1 MKSKLSL
8 IAIGILLLFSFPLK
22 SYSNS
27 IEGTTSE
34 GKLRNFIETR
44 ISKDFLLADFDGD
57 GIQDGTDNCPYLYNP
72 NQEDLNNDGVGDICT
87 WSRVLLD
94 KSISIMENSLPGYI
108 VQTNKMLNQSQKD
121 LYNFN
126 ISSVSEYFSLNNSN
140 QLIIKKSIKTG
151 IKDLIKIPVE
161 LKSQNQIDKIID
173 TLELRLIRNVK
184 WEPIKGNPQNGYVP
198 YFYFSKVRGAIGY
211 EDSII
216 GPEQYFPMGNQKI
229 FNFTDLNKDGL
240 MDVVGQQHQIW
251 STRTKSR
258 YNILRNGI
266 PIYLGFNKD
275 WSITTFS
282 EDKEKP
288 DQLFHNA
295 DLFVVEDFDGDGVKE
310 LITLGEHYHSGFI
323 DFPEGE
329 NKNLAMEVFKDMGYL
344 QNKDYNNWGAR
355 PIRYYKNDNGR
366 YLDITAEKIINPI
379 ENGKPFVSVFGHS
392 TGDID
397 KDGDVDLVLSVQ
409 TTSGRLLNVLI
420 NDGKGNLNGTFFNE
434 EQFGYSTG
442 PEGPNLLI
450 DINGDGKLDYFF
462 SGSIGNTSGKIG
474 YLTGNGNGT
483 FNISNPV
490 FFPELASNFGLAAK
504 DIYTT
509 DLDGDGKEEIIL
521 YRSTGFGGSTQGNNP
536 NAFSNE
542 ILVLKISNGTITN
555 VTNSFIPENST
566 SKMTSSDST
575 LEFEDLDG
583 DGKKDLIP
591 VFFADKKF
599 TDWSISNGWGGSFNG
614 YWKPDYD
621 GLVYLKFENGKFIT
635 KEVGLFSYSEE
646 MPTYTQ
652 MLNYQEASIKMG
664 ANFFIKDLNGDGITE
679 IFHHNL
685 MGTNLIVFVKD
696 VTPPVV
702 KLKTISTLKLNENQ
716 KLTIEF
722 KDIDG
727 GTFDDV
733 KLDKI
738 TLSKSNFDCSNL
750 GVNKIEVEVTDHAGN
765 KSKSNFEFILT
776 PFLNLKNLT
785 IQIPANGVK
794 NLAFEELLNSQLP
807 NCTFK
812 EVILSKA
819 SFTCADLGTS
829 KVTFTAKDASGNT
842 STAEVTVTVVDEIK
856 PTLKAT
862 AAYTI
867 KLDAE
872 GKAALKWEDLDEG
885 SIDNCS
891 IKDKLLSKSSFTCAD
906 LGTSKISF
914 TAKDASGNT
923 SAAEVTITVV
933 DEIKPT
939 LKAKAAYTIKLDAEG
954 KAALKWEDLDEGSID
969 NCSIKEK
976 LLSKTSFTCADL
988 GANKVTFTAKDA
1000 SGNTS
1005 SAEVT
1010 ITVVDEIKPTL
1021 KAKAAY
1027 TIKLDAEGKA
1037 ALKWEDLDEGSSDN
1051 CSVKEKLLSK
1061 TSFTCADIGTSKV
1074 TFTAKDASGNTSAA
1088 EVTVTV
1094 VDEIKPTSK
1103 VKSGFVIKLDVQGKA
1118 TLKWEDIDDSSTD
1131 NCSIKERKLSK
1142 TDFTRTDGGDN
1153 KVTYTITDASGNAS
1167 SIETTVRVDIVLSEP
1182 ERPNQGS
1189 SIKAYPNP
1197 VNDYLYLEFAE
1208 GISTSAI
1215 RASSLVDA
1223 SGRVLG
1229 EIQLEE
1235 GAAGQLGFST
1245 RDLKQGMYFLR
1256 LSTRDTLHIIKFT
1269 VIH

>member
-8 IAIGILLLFSFPLK
+8 LLIGTLLLLVFPIK
-22 SYSNS
+22 AFSNS
-27 IEGTTSE
+27 TSE
-34 GKLRNFIETR
+34 TY
-44 ISKDFLLADFDGD
+44 FLKKSTITNSINLTIGLAIADFDGD

-87 WSRVLLD
+87 WSKVLLD
-94 KSISIMENSLPGYI
+94 KSISIMEDNLPGYV

-121 LYNFN
+121 LYSFN

-140 QLIIKKSIKTG
+140 QLIIKKSLKTG
-151 IKDLIKIPVE
+151 INDLIKIPVE
-161 LKSQNQIDKIID
+161 LKSQNQIEKIKD
-173 TLELRLIRNVK
+173 TLEVRLIRNLK

-216 GPEQYFPMGNQKI
+216 GPDAYFPMGNQKI
-229 FNFTDLNKDGL
+229 FNFTDLNDDGL

-251 STRTKSR
+251 STRTNSR

-266 PIYLGFNKD
+266 PIYLGFNSD
-275 WSITTFS
+275 WSITTFT

-323 DFPEGE
+323 DYPEGE
-329 NKNLAMEVFKDMGYL
+329 NKNLAKEVFKDLGYL

-355 PIRYYKNDNGR
+355 PIRYYKNENGR
-366 YLDITAEKIINPI
+366 YMDITSEKIVNPI

-397 KDGDVDLVLSVQ
+397 KDGDMDLVLSVQ
-409 TTSGRLLNVLI
+409 TTLGRYLNVLI
-420 NDGKGNLNGTFFNE
+420 NDGNGNLNGSFFNE

-450 DINGDGKLDYFF
+450 DINGDGMLDYFF
-462 SGSIGNTSGKIG
+462 SGSIGDTSGKIG
-474 YLTGNGNGT
+474 YLIGNGNGT
-483 FNISNPV
+483 FNMSNPM

-521 YRSTGFGGSTQGNNP
+521 YRSTGFGGSTLGNNP

-542 ILVLKISNGTITN
+542 ILVLKISNGTIIN
-555 VTNSFIPENST
+555 VTGSFIPENST
-566 SKMTSSDST
+566 SKMTSADST

-599 TDWSISNGWGGSFNG
+599 TEFQIKNGSGGTFNG

-646 MPTYTQ
+646 MPNYTQ
-652 MLNYQEASIKMG
+652 MLNYPEASIKMG
-664 ANFFIKDLNGDGITE
+664 ANFFIRDLNGDGITE

-702 KLKTISTLKLNENQ
+702 KLKTISTLKLKENQ
-716 KLTIEF
+716 KLTVEF

-727 GTFDDV
+727 GTYDDV

-785 IQIPANGVK
+785 IQLPANGVK
-794 NLAFEELLNSQLP
+794 NLAFEELLDPQLP

-812 EVILSKA
+812 EVILSKN
-819 SFTCADLGTS
+819 SFTCSDLGTNKITFTAKDAS
-829 KVTFTAKDASGNT
+829 GNATTAEVTVTVMDEIKPILKPKSTFTIKLDGEGKAALKWEDLDEGSSDNCSIKDKLLSKTSFTCTDLGANKVTFTAKDASGNT
-842 STAEVTVTVVDEIK
+842 SSAEVTVTFVDEIK
-856 PTLKAT
+856 PTLKAR

-885 SIDNCS
+885 STDNCS
-891 IKDKLLSKSSFTCAD
+891 IKDKLLSKTSFTCAD
-906 LGTSKISF
+906 LGTSKIAF

-939 LKAKAAYTIKLDAEG
+939 LKAKAAYTIKLD
-954 KAALKWEDLDEGSID
+954 
-969 NCSIKEK
+969 
-976 LLSKTSFTCADL
+976 
-988 GANKVTFTAKDA
+988 
-1000 SGNTS
+1000 
-1005 SAEVT
+1005 
-1010 ITVVDEIKPTL
+1010 
-1021 KAKAAY
+1021 
-1027 TIKLDAEGKA
+1027 
-1037 ALKWEDLDEGSSDN
+1037 
-1051 CSVKEKLLSK
+1051 
-1061 TSFTCADIGTSKV
+1061 
-1074 TFTAKDASGNTSAA
+1074 
-1088 EVTVTV
+1088 
-1094 VDEIKPTSK
+1094 
-1103 VKSGFVIKLDVQGKA
+1103 VQGKA
-1118 TLKWEDIDDSSTD
+1118 TLKWEDIDEGSTD
-1131 NCSIKERKLSK
+1131 NCNIKERKLSK

-1153 KVTYTITDASGNAS
+1153 KVTYTITDASGNTS
-1167 SIETTVRVDIVLSEP
+1167 SIETIVRVDIVLSAP
-1182 ERPNQGS
+1182 ERARESNTV
-1189 SIKAYPNP
+1189 KAYPNP

-1208 GISTSAI
+1208 GISYGSI
-1215 RASSLVDA
+1215 RTSSLVDA
-1223 SGRVLG
+1223 SGKVLG
-1229 EIQLEE
+1229 ELNLED
-1235 GAAGQLGFST
+1235 AGNGRLGFST
-1245 RDLKQGMYFLR
+1245 QDLKTGMYFLR
-1256 LSTRDTLHIIKFT
+1256 LGTRDTLHLIKFT

>member
-8 IAIGILLLFSFPLK
+8 LAIGILFLLIFPIK
-22 SYSNS
+22 TFSNS
-27 IEGTTSE
+27 I
-34 GKLRNFIETR
+34 LETYSLDKST
-44 ISKDFLLADFDGD
+44 IANSINLTIDLAIADFDGD

-87 WSRVLLD
+87 WSKVLLD
-94 KSISIMENSLPGYI
+94 KSISIMEDNLPGYI

-121 LYNFN
+121 LYSFN
-126 ISSVSEYFSLNNSN
+126 ISSVSEYFDLNNSN
-140 QLIIKKSIKTG
+140 QLIIKKSLKTG
-151 IKDLIKIPVE
+151 IKELIKIPVE
-161 LKSQNQIDKIID
+161 LKSQNQIEKIKD
-173 TLELRLIRNVK
+173 TLELRLIRNLK
-184 WEPIKGNPQNGYVP
+184 WEPVKGNPQNGYVP

-216 GPEQYFPMGNQKI
+216 GPEAYFPMGNQKI
-229 FNFTDLNKDGL
+229 FNFTDLNNDGL

-251 STRTKSR
+251 STRTNSR

-266 PIYLGFNKD
+266 PIYLGFNSD
-275 WSITTFS
+275 WSITTFT

-295 DLFVVEDFDGDGVKE
+295 DLFVVEDFDGDGIKE

-323 DFPEGE
+323 DYPEGE
-329 NKNLAMEVFKDMGYL
+329 NKNLAKEVFKDMGYL

-366 YLDITAEKIINPI
+366 YMDITSEKIINPI

-397 KDGDVDLVLSVQ
+397 KDGDTDLVLSVQ
-409 TTSGRLLNVLI
+409 TTLGRYLNVLI
-420 NDGKGNLNGTFFNE
+420 NDGNGNLNGSFFNE

-462 SGSIGNTSGKIG
+462 SGSIGDTSGKIG
-474 YLTGNGNGT
+474 YLIGNGNGT
-483 FNISNPV
+483 FNMSNPV
-490 FFPELASNFGLAAK
+490 FYPELASIFGLAAK

-509 DLDGDGKEEIIL
+509 DLDGDGKEEVIL
-521 YRSTGFGGSTQGNNP
+521 YRSTGFGGSTLGNNP

-555 VTNSFIPENST
+555 VTGSFIPENST
-566 SKMTSSDST
+566 SQMTSSDST

-599 TDWSISNGWGGSFNG
+599 TEFQIKNGSGGTFNG

-621 GLVYLKFENGKFIT
+621 GLVYLKFQNGKFIT

-646 MPTYTQ
+646 MPNYTQ
-652 MLNYQEASIKMG
+652 MLNYPEASIKMG
-664 ANFFIKDLNGDGITE
+664 ANFFIRDLNGDGITE

-696 VTPPVV
+696 VTPPVI

-716 KLTIEF
+716 KLTVEF

-727 GTFDDV
+727 GTYDDV

-738 TLSKSNFDCSNL
+738 TLSKTIFDCSNL

-785 IQIPANGVK
+785 IQLPANGMK
-794 NLAFEELLNSQLP
+794 NLAFEELLASTLP

-812 EVILSKA
+812 EVILSKT

-829 KVTFTAKDASGNT
+829 KITFTAKDASGNT
-842 STAEVTVTVVDEIK
+842 TSAEVTVTIVDEIK
-856 PTLKAT
+856 PILKAKT
-862 AAYTI
+862 AFTI

-885 SIDNCS
+885 SADNCS
-891 IKDKLLSKSSFTCAD
+891 IKDKLLSKTSFTCAD
-906 LGTSKISF
+906 LGTSKITF

-939 LKAKAAYTIKLDAEG
+939 A
-954 KAALKWEDLDEGSID
+954 
-969 NCSIKEK
+969 
-976 LLSKTSFTCADL
+976 
-988 GANKVTFTAKDA
+988 
-1000 SGNTS
+1000 
-1005 SAEVT
+1005 
-1010 ITVVDEIKPTL
+1010 
-1021 KAKAAY
+1021 
-1027 TIKLDAEGKA
+1027 
-1037 ALKWEDLDEGSSDN
+1037 
-1051 CSVKEKLLSK
+1051 
-1061 TSFTCADIGTSKV
+1061 
-1074 TFTAKDASGNTSAA
+1074 
-1088 EVTVTV
+1088 
-1094 VDEIKPTSK
+1094 K

-1153 KVTYTITDASGNAS
+1153 KVTYTITDASGNTS
-1167 SIETTVRVDIVLSEP
+1167 SIETTVRVDIVLSAP
-1182 ERPNQGS
+1182 ERANQGN

-1197 VNDYLYLEFAE
+1197 VNDYLYLEFAD

-1215 RASSLVDA
+1215 RGSSLVDA

-1229 EIQLEE
+1229 EIRLEE

-1245 RDLKQGMYFLR
+1245 RELKQGMYFLR
-1256 LSTRDTLHIIKFT
+1256 LSTRDTLHLIKFT

>member
-1 MKSKLSL
+1 M
-8 IAIGILLLFSFPLK
+8 
-22 SYSNS
+22 
-27 IEGTTSE
+27 E
-34 GKLRNFIETR
+34 
-44 ISKDFLLADFDGD
+44 
-57 GIQDGTDNCPYLYNP
+57 DN
-72 NQEDLNNDGVGDICT
+72 
-87 WSRVLLD
+87 
-94 KSISIMENSLPGYI
+94 LPGYV

-121 LYNFN
+121 LYSFN
-126 ISSVSEYFSLNNSN
+126 ISSVAEYFSLNNSN
-140 QLIIKKSIKTG
+140 QLVIKKSLKTG

-161 LKSQNQIDKIID
+161 LKSQNQIEKIKD
-173 TLELRLIRNVK
+173 TLELRLIRNLK

-216 GPEQYFPMGNQKI
+216 GPDAYFPMGNQKI
-229 FNFTDLNKDGL
+229 FNFTDLNNDGL

-275 WSITTFS
+275 WSITTFT

-295 DLFVVEDFDGDGVKE
+295 DLFVVEDFDGDGIKE

-329 NKNLAMEVFKDMGYL
+329 NKNLAKEVFKDMGYL

-366 YLDITAEKIINPI
+366 YMDITSEKIINPI

-397 KDGDVDLVLSVQ
+397 KDGDTDLVLSVQ
-409 TTSGRLLNVLI
+409 TTSGRYLNVLI
-420 NDGKGNLNGTFFNE
+420 NDGKGNLNGTYFNE

-450 DINGDGKLDYFF
+450 DINGDGKLDYLF
-462 SGSIGNTSGKIG
+462 SGSIGDTSGKIG
-474 YLTGNGNGT
+474 YLIGNGNGT
-483 FNISNPV
+483 FNMSNPV
-490 FFPELASNFGLAAK
+490 FYPELASNFGLAAK
-504 DIYTT
+504 DIYAT
-509 DLDGDGKEEIIL
+509 DLDGDGKEEIIF
-521 YRSTGFGGSTQGNNP
+521 YRSTGFGGSTLGNNP

-542 ILVLKISNGTITN
+542 ILVLKISNGTIIN
-555 VTNSFIPENST
+555 VTGIFIPENST
-566 SKMTSSDST
+566 SKMTSADST

-599 TDWSISNGWGGSFNG
+599 TEFQIKNGSGGTFNG

-635 KEVGLFSYSEE
+635 KEVGLFNYSEE
-646 MPTYTQ
+646 MPNYTQ
-652 MLNYQEASIKMG
+652 MLNYPEASIKMG
-664 ANFFIKDLNGDGITE
+664 ANFFIRDLNGDGITE

-716 KLTIEF
+716 KLTVEF

-750 GVNKIEVEVTDHAGN
+750 GVNKIEIEVTDHAGN

-785 IQIPANGVK
+785 IQLPANGVK
-794 NLAFEELLNSQLP
+794 NLAFEDLLASQLP

-812 EVILSKA
+812 EVILSKT
-819 SFTCADLGTS
+819 SFTCSDLGTS

-842 STAEVTVTVVDEIK
+842 S
-856 PTLKAT
+856 
-862 AAYTI
+862 
-867 KLDAE
+867 
-872 GKAALKWEDLDEG
+872 
-885 SIDNCS
+885 
-891 IKDKLLSKSSFTCAD
+891 
-906 LGTSKISF
+906 
-914 TAKDASGNT
+914 SG
-923 SAAEVTITVV
+923 
-933 DEIKPT
+933 
-939 LKAKAAYTIKLDAEG
+939 
-954 KAALKWEDLDEGSID
+954 
-969 NCSIKEK
+969 
-976 LLSKTSFTCADL
+976 
-988 GANKVTFTAKDA
+988 
-1000 SGNTS
+1000 
-1005 SAEVT
+1005 EVT

-1051 CSVKEKLLSK
+1051 CSIKEKLLSK
-1061 TSFTCADIGTSKV
+1061 TSFTCTDLGTSKI
-1074 TFTAKDASGNTSAA
+1074 TFTAKDASGNASSA
-1088 EVTVTV
+1088 EVTITV
-1094 VDEIKPTSK
+1094 ADEIKPTAK

-1153 KVTYTITDASGNAS
+1153 KVTYTITDASGNTS
-1167 SIETTVRVDIVLSEP
+1167 SIETTVRVDIVLSAP
-1182 ERPNQGS
+1182 ERSNQGNT
-1189 SIKAYPNP
+1189 IKAYPNP

-1215 RASSLVDA
+1215 RGSSLVDA

-1256 LSTRDTLHIIKFT
+1256 LSTRDTLHLIKFT

>member
-8 IAIGILLLFSFPLK
+8 LAIGILLLLIFPIK
-22 SYSNS
+22 TFSNS
-27 IEGTTSE
+27 I
-34 GKLRNFIETR
+34 LETYSLDKST
-44 ISKDFLLADFDGD
+44 ITNSINLTIDLAIADFDGD

-87 WSRVLLD
+87 WSKVLLD
-94 KSISIMENSLPGYI
+94 KSISIMEDNLPGYV

-121 LYNFN
+121 LYSFN

-140 QLIIKKSIKTG
+140 QLVLKKSLKTG
-151 IKDLIKIPVE
+151 INDLIKIPVE
-161 LKSQNQIDKIID
+161 LKSQNQIEKIKD
-173 TLELRLIRNVK
+173 TLELRLIRNLK
-184 WEPIKGNPQNGYVP
+184 WEPVKGNPQNGYVP
-198 YFYFSKVRGAIGY
+198 YFYFSKVRGAIGF
-211 EDSII
+211 EDSIT

-229 FNFTDLNKDGL
+229 FNFTDLNNDGL

-251 STRTKSR
+251 STRTNSR

-266 PIYLGFNKD
+266 PIYLGFNSD
-275 WSITTFS
+275 WSITTFT

-323 DFPEGE
+323 DYPEGE
-329 NKNLAMEVFKDMGYL
+329 NKNLAKEVFKDLGYL

-355 PIRYYKNDNGR
+355 PIRYYKNENGR
-366 YLDITAEKIINPI
+366 YMDITSDKIVNPI

-397 KDGDVDLVLSVQ
+397 KDGDTDLVLSVQ
-409 TTSGRLLNVLI
+409 TTLGRYLNVLI
-420 NDGKGNLNGTFFNE
+420 NDGNGNLNGSFFNE

-450 DINGDGKLDYFF
+450 DINGDGILDYFF
-462 SGSIGNTSGKIG
+462 SGSIGDTSGKIG
-474 YLTGNGNGT
+474 YLIGNGNGT
-483 FNISNPV
+483 FNMSNPM

-521 YRSTGFGGSTQGNNP
+521 YRSTGFGGSTLGNNP

-542 ILVLKISNGTITN
+542 ILVLKISNGTIIN
-555 VTNSFIPENST
+555 VTGSFIPENST
-566 SKMTSSDST
+566 SKMTSADST

-599 TDWSISNGWGGSFNG
+599 TEFQIKNGSGGTFNG

-646 MPTYTQ
+646 MPNYTQ
-652 MLNYQEASIKMG
+652 MLNYPEASIKMG
-664 ANFFIKDLNGDGITE
+664 ANFFIRDLNGDGITE

-702 KLKTISTLKLNENQ
+702 KLKTISTLKLKENQ
-716 KLTIEF
+716 KLTVEF

-727 GTFDDV
+727 GTYDDV

-738 TLSKSNFDCSNL
+738 TLSKSNFDCSDL
-750 GVNKIEVEVTDHAGN
+750 GLNKIEVEVTDHAGN

-785 IQIPANGVK
+785 IQLPANGVK
-794 NLAFEELLNSQLP
+794 NLAFEELLDPQLP

-812 EVILSKA
+812 EVILSKN
-819 SFTCADLGTS
+819 SFTCSDLGTN
-829 KVTFTAKDASGNT
+829 KITFTAKDASGNAT
-842 STAEVTVTVVDEIK
+842 TAEVTVTVMDEIK
-856 PTLKAT
+856 PILKP
-862 AAYTI
+862 
-867 KLDAE
+867 
-872 GKAALKWEDLDEG
+872 
-885 SIDNCS
+885 
-891 IKDKLLSKSSFTCAD
+891 KS
-906 LGTSKISF
+906 
-914 TAKDASGNT
+914 
-923 SAAEVTITVV
+923 
-933 DEIKPT
+933 
-939 LKAKAAYTIKLDAEG
+939 
-954 KAALKWEDLDEGSID
+954 
-969 NCSIKEK
+969 
-976 LLSKTSFTCADL
+976 
-988 GANKVTFTAKDA
+988 TF
-1000 SGNTS
+1000 
-1005 SAEVT
+1005 
-1010 ITVVDEIKPTL
+1010 
-1021 KAKAAY
+1021 

-1051 CSVKEKLLSK
+1051 CSIKDKLLSK
-1061 TSFTCADIGTSKV
+1061 TSFTCADLGSNKV

-1088 EVTVTV
+1088 EVTISVVDEIKPTLKAKATYTIKLDSEGKAALKWEDLDEGSTDNCSIKDKLLSKTSFTCADLGTSKITFTAKDASGNTSAAEVTITV
-1094 VDEIKPTSK
+1094 VDEIKPIAK

-1153 KVTYTITDASGNAS
+1153 KVTYTITDASGNTS
-1167 SIETTVRVDIVLSEP
+1167 SIETTVRVDIVLSAP
-1182 ERPNQGS
+1182 ERARESNT
-1189 SIKAYPNP
+1189 IKAYPNP

-1208 GISTSAI
+1208 GISYGSI
-1215 RASSLVDA
+1215 RTSSLVDA
-1223 SGRVLG
+1223 SGKVLG
-1229 EIQLEE
+1229 ELNLED
-1235 GAAGQLGFST
+1235 AGNGRLGFST
-1245 RDLKQGMYFLR
+1245 QDLKTGMYFLR
-1256 LSTRDTLHIIKFT
+1256 LGTRDTLHLIKFT